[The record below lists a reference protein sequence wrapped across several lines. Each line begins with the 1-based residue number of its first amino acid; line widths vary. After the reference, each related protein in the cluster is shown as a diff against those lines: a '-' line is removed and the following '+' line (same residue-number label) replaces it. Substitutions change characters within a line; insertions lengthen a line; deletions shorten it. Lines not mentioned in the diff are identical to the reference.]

1 MDATLVTAWKSFCQ
15 MLEPALAGPT
25 ATSLLHVLTGWVL
38 CRSKPTVTNLVR
50 TIGPQLLGVAAQ
62 NWTTYEQWFY
72 RRSWSLAAM
81 SRLLLTRVVAPLLAS
96 EGDGSAGGPGGPG
109 GAKVIELK
117 IDDTTCGRHG
127 KHVAYAGYFKDAS
140 ASNVGQAVMR
150 WSHNWVIGAVALRC
164 KRFSSWVTAL
174 PVLASLYRKE
184 KDCDGQHPFLTR
196 PQLAAQ
202 MVRDVRSALPDW
214 EIRVGVDGA
223 YANQALLGA
232 LPANANVVSR
242 LRQDAALF
250 AAAPKRRVRRRGR
263 PRRYGRRL
271 PTPRDLA
278 RRRKTGWRTI
288 TVRKG
293 GKTVEREVWSLVCLW
308 PRVCGDKPIKL
319 VIVRDP
325 AGKQKDD
332 FFFCTDAGVDE
343 VQIVERAYAR
353 WSIEESIQDAKQ
365 HHGFDEVQ
373 GWCPRTVER
382 QGPLALLVQT
392 LTKAWYLLHGVQARA
407 AQPRGKEAWPWLP
420 AKKHP
425 SYLDMLATLR
435 AVLWDDRINSK
446 SPCQGN
452 VREILKTLRFTL
464 CAMA

>member
-1 MDATLVTAWKSFCQ
+1 MDATLVTSWKSFCQ
-15 MLEPALAGPT
+15 ILEPALAGPT
-25 ATSLLHVLTGWVL
+25 LPTLLHVLTGWVL

-50 TIGPQLLGVAAQ
+50 TIGPRLLGLAARH
-62 NWTTYEQWFY
+62 WTTYEQWFY

-81 SRLLLTRVVAPLLAS
+81 SRLLLTQVVGPLLEA
-96 EGDGSAGGPGGPG
+96 EGDGPPG
-109 GAKVIELK
+109 AARVIELK

-140 ASNVGQAVMR
+140 ASNAGRAVTH
-150 WSHNWVIGAVALRC
+150 WSHNWVIAAAAVRC

-174 PVLASLYRKE
+174 PVLASLYRKP
-184 KDCDGQHPFLTR
+184 KDCDARHPFLTR

-202 MVRDVRSALPDW
+202 MVREVRWALPDW

-223 YANQALLGA
+223 YASRQFLGE
-232 LPANANVVSR
+232 LPANANAVSR
-242 LRQDAALF
+242 LRKDAALY
-250 AAAPKRRVRRRGR
+250 ALPPRRRVRRRGR

-271 PTPRDLA
+271 PSPRELA

-288 TVRKG
+288 AVRKG
-293 GKTVEREVWSLVCLW
+293 GKIVKRQVWSLVCLW
-308 PRVCGDKPIKL
+308 PRVCGLTPIKL

-325 AGKQKDD
+325 DGKQKDD
-332 FFFCTDAGVDE
+332 FFFCTDASVDE

-365 HHGFDEVQ
+365 QHGFEQVQ

-382 QGPLALLVQT
+382 QAPMALVVQT
-392 LTKAWYLLHGVQARA
+392 LVKAWYLMHGVKARA
-407 AQPRGKEAWPWLP
+407 AQPRGPQAWPWM
-420 AKKHP
+420 ADKTHP

-435 AVLWDDRINSK
+435 AVLWDDRINSR
-446 SPCQGN
+446 SPRKDQ
-452 VREILKTLRFTL
+452 VRDILKSLRFSL
-464 CAMA
+464 CAAA